1 MTENNEEKSDSGDD
15 FRNVMQAVR
24 DFIFEKHMFPQI
36 NDIVDI
42 TKIQRIRCNEVID
55 QLVHQKQLYVVFE
68 GKTLPKIVILYDM
81 MQGVLLTQKKPD
93 WLTSYGFSEKTVISE
108 QIEKLQKQAIQY
120 EQFERLLYAADIPL
134 EEAIA
139 YALYWLGFDKVIH
152 HKDDPNN
159 PDVTFEYDGIKALL
173 EAEGTT
179 KSGAKDKITQ
189 LAGWIQKELN
199 QETEASKLCG
209 FFAVNH
215 FRDVEPSKRG
225 DPLTPKAKEYLKYF
239 EKFTFFT
246 TTFLFGIVKQVAENK
261 LSKEAA
267 RKMVW
272 EGEKIQ

>member
-1 MTENNEEKSDSGDD
+1 MTEKGEEKQYSAND

-24 DFIFEKHMFPQI
+24 DFIFEKHSFPQV
-36 NDIVDI
+36 NDIVEI
-42 TKIQRIRCNEVID
+42 TRIQREPCNEIID
-55 QLVHQKQLYVVFE
+55 KLVGQKQLYVAFE
-68 GKTLPKIVILYDM
+68 GVGLPKIVLLYDM
-81 MQGVLLTQKKPD
+81 MQGVFMTQKKPD
-93 WLTSYGFSEKTVISE
+93 WLDGFGFSEKTAISE

-120 EQFERLLYAADIPL
+120 EQFERLLYATDIPL

-152 HKDDPNN
+152 HKDDTNN

-179 KSGAKDKITQ
+179 KAGAKDKITQ

-199 QETEASKLCG
+199 QGTEASKLCG

-246 TTFLFGIVKQVAENK
+246 TAFLFETVKQVAANK
-261 LSKEAA
+261 LPREDA
-267 RKMVW
+267 RKKVW